1 MGCARKMPPVANP
14 LILAVEEDPTALQAV
29 EQELLERYARRYR
42 VVCVD
47 SSEEALRLLEE
58 SAAEEE
64 LVALVLAGRE
74 LTGMTGGE
82 LLARVRRLH
91 PQAERAL
98 LVEWGGLAEWT
109 TGAAVF
115 DSIARGDVD
124 RFLLHPSAPPD
135 ELFHQAVS
143 GFLLEWA
150 EARRTAPHTIHV
162 VGETWSGRAYEL
174 RDVLGRCALPHAF
187 CLADSAE
194 GQSILASAG
203 VDSGAGLPLV
213 VFPDGTFLVNPSDAD
228 LARGAGSSVEPAR
241 SEFDVLV
248 VGAGPTGLSAAVYGA
263 SEGFSTLVV
272 DEGGLGGQATS
283 SSLIRNYLGFPD
295 GISGGRLAQQA
306 YAQAWLLG
314 ASFAFMQEV
323 TKLAQDGDRLVI
335 DLSASGRV
343 SARAVIL
350 ASGASYRR
358 LGIPALEALSGA
370 GVFYGGS
377 ASEAPGMAGREV
389 YVLGGAN
396 SAGQAALH
404 LSSYAGRV
412 TLVVRADS
420 LGAGMSQYLVREI
433 EASPEIE
440 VRLGT
445 EVVGGGGDGW
455 LEHLVLRDNAS
466 GREETVAADGL
477 FLMIG
482 ARPRTDWL
490 PAEISRDDRG
500 FVLTGADVQDDP
512 AWPLER
518 SPYPLETSMPRVL
531 AAGDV
536 RQGSVKRVAS
546 AVGEGSI
553 AIQLLHRL
561 FADDGIRRLDPTDA
575 SVPVER

>member
-1 MGCARKMPPVANP
+1 MPPVANP

-150 EARRTAPHTIHV
+150 EARRIAPHTIHV

-194 GQSILASAG
+194 GRSILANAG

-343 SARAVIL
+343 STRAVIL

-404 LSSYAGRV
+404 LSSYVRRV

-433 EASPEIE
+433 ETSPEID

-561 FADDGIRRLDPTDA
+561 FAYDGIRRLDPTDA